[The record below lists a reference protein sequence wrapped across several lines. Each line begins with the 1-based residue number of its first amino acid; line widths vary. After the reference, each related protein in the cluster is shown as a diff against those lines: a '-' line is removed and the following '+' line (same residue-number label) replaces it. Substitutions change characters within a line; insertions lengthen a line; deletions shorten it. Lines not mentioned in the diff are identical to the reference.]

1 MKKLLRFLLLLA
13 PLCCHL
19 SVFAQVPM
27 NPAGTPVNAVINV
40 TYPSMTPSQVD
51 SIRKSAINSI
61 FSNPD
66 LYNDAFAKYVNSLS
80 SKPNSLYS
88 FIRDLNIK
96 FKTFQTDEQSSA
108 LGFQYNY
115 ANSWAKNKQLPNG
128 SKVQSFNINLDGNV
142 AFKKAYNPNNLLES
156 AFLYNGTFIWGGVSQ
171 KNDTAT
177 VRKLQAINKQISQ
190 NRIPNNPQVKLLYEE
205 AAKLTRIT
213 DQYYLGIN
221 VNTSYETNQD
231 FSKRQF
237 VPGFLVN
244 AGAKAWNKNEA
255 LQYFNLPDYPF
266 ALLRLLTGTDD
277 NFQLS
282 GASFPSA
289 LMGVDYVIPN
299 QDSLRQ
305 AVTGAL
311 NPYSRFRFEADFRTK
326 AARIGNKAIYFSSDF
341 RWYRELYASG
351 AELNAGIANQVY
363 FMATLESANGFFV
376 SYSAGRLP
384 FDKKND
390 NVYGIGFHYNF
401 GNWQ

>member
-1 MKKLLRFLLLLA
+1 MKKLLRSLLLLA

-19 SVFAQVPM
+19 SVFAQVSI
-27 NPAGTPVNAVINV
+27 NPAGTAVNAVINV
-40 TYPSMTPSQVD
+40 TYPSMSPAQVD

-66 LYNDAFAKYVNSLS
+66 LYNDAFAKYVNSIS
-80 SKPNSLYS
+80 GKPNSLYT

-244 AGAKAWNKNEA
+244 AGAKAWNKSEA

-266 ALLRLLTGTDD
+266 AVLRLMIT
-277 NFQLS
+277 FS
-282 GASFPSA
+282 CRA
-289 LMGVDYVIPN
+289 LR
-299 QDSLRQ
+299 SLR
-305 AVTGAL
+305 
-311 NPYSRFRFEADFRTK
+311 
-326 AARIGNKAIYFSSDF
+326 
-341 RWYRELYASG
+341 
-351 AELNAGIANQVY
+351 
-363 FMATLESANGFFV
+363 
-376 SYSAGRLP
+376 
-384 FDKKND
+384 
-390 NVYGIGFHYNF
+390 H
-401 GNWQ
+401 